1 MLRFH
6 ARHADGQAKVRID
19 ELEVIESTLGHVLDR
34 MRGPVFDDARS
45 TEGFA
50 KAGVDRETGTVG
62 WPGGADLAPD
72 TLHGR
77 VRTRAWPE
85 SRLRA

>member
-1 MLRFH
+1 
-6 ARHADGQAKVRID
+6 
-19 ELEVIESTLGHVLDR
+19 